1 MELNW
6 QNYCNS
12 TIVVQDA
19 CQGRLLPKL
28 KTKYNYIWRGGGN
41 FEDQWEGAQYLSD
54 DCHFYAVQY
63 VFNLIK
69 HIFSYGFLSFSEK
82 KFSLA
87 TLKLLKCY
95 SAAML

>member
-1 MELNW
+1 MHVKGVYFLSSKLNI
-6 QNYCNS
+6 
-12 TIVVQDA
+12 TIF
-19 CQGRLLPKL
+19 GG
-28 KTKYNYIWRGGGN
+28 GGGN